1 MNILL
6 LDNYDSFTYNLKH
19 QLEGFDVDVDVRRN
33 DEIEVAD
40 VAVYDRIVLSP
51 GPGVPSEAGKMME
64 VISRYKHEKKILG
77 VCLGLQAMAE
87 SEGGKLFNLTKV
99 LHGKSI
105 PTRVIDSG
113 EPMFRG
119 IPSVFL
125 TGRYHSW
132 SVSADSLPKSFRIT
146 ADDEMGGIMALTHE
160 NQLLRGVQFHPESI
174 LTEFGNQLIKNWLDL
189 C

>member
-64 VISRYKHEKKILG
+64 VISRYKHEKKFSACVW
-77 VCLGLQAMAE
+77 VCRRWRNQK
-87 SEGGKLFNLTKV
+87 EGSF
-99 LHGKSI
+99 SI
-105 PTRVIDSG
+105 
-113 EPMFRG
+113 
-119 IPSVFL
+119 
-125 TGRYHSW
+125 
-132 SVSADSLPKSFRIT
+132 
-146 ADDEMGGIMALTHE
+146 
-160 NQLLRGVQFHPESI
+160 
-174 LTEFGNQLIKNWLDL
+174 
-189 C
+189 